1 MAGVPQT
8 YGLEPATNACLGA
21 QNIRISLTTDSRK
34 MTMDPIAVLDEHL
47 ARINRLGELLEQQV
61 GPCPASS
68 LRRDAWLADW
78 TESAAGL
85 EAVERELPALP
96 AELRAAYA
104 AWIADGTR

>member
-1 MAGVPQT
+1 
-8 YGLEPATNACLGA
+8 
-21 QNIRISLTTDSRK
+21 
-34 MTMDPIAVLDEHL
+34 MDPIAMLDDQL
-47 ARINRLGELLEQQV
+47 ARITRLGELLEQQV

-96 AELRAAYA
+96 ADLRAAYA
-104 AWIADGTR
+104 AWIAEGAR